1 MHAQVGD
8 RLVVAGRFDGARA
21 RRAEIISVPAA
32 DGAPPYRVRWLDT
45 GHESLIIPGADARVV
60 SGPATSRDD
69 HRQVGERHNCST
81 MTSRDDDPRTMELLT
96 NPGRYFARARKKAR
110 AEIDRDIAATM
121 LRSARGSES
130 SEA

>member
-32 DGAPPYRVRWLDT
+32 NGAPPYRVRWLDT
-45 GHESLIIPGADARVV
+45 GHESLIIPGADARIV
-60 SGPATSRDD
+60 SAAASSRHD
-69 HRQVGERHNCST
+69 HLEVRDRHNCST
-81 MTSRDDDPRTMELLT
+81 MKSCDDDPRTTELLT
-96 NPGRYFARARKKAR
+96 NPGRYFARARKAAR

-121 LRSARGSES
+121 RRSARRSES
-130 SEA
+130 SKA